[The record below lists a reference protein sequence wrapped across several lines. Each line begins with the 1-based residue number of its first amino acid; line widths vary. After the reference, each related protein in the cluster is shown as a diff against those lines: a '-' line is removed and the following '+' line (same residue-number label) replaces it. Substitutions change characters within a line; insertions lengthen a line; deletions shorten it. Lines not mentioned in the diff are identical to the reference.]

1 MTMGK
6 RSPFC
11 VKWEKVLNSNWGN
24 EMRYYYATS
33 ECPLILQGKKE
44 GRKEEKNSK
53 DWPGCKATGFKSC
66 WWECKYHNH
75 LETVS
80 QFFYKIKHT
89 FYMWLSNPT
98 PLLTFTQSKRAPL
111 ASLPCQQLAPVIVFV
126 WFSFSHYMGY
136 VMASHYGFNLHI
148 PKDYYMLFS
157 WKVKWNL

>member
-1 MTMGK
+1 MLSEKKYWIAIEEMKWDTIMQLQNAPSSSKEK
-6 RSPFC
+6 R
-11 VKWEKVLNSNWGN
+11 KG
-24 EMRYYYATS
+24 
-33 ECPLILQGKKE
+33 GKK
-44 GRKEEKNSK
+44 EKNSK